1 MRRWGGR
8 EEVRR
13 SEEVGREEVRRSEEV
28 GREGGGKEK

>member
-1 MRRWGGR
+1 MRRWG

-13 SEEVGREEVRRSEEV
+13 SEEVGREEVRRRRSEEV